1 MRAVNRTKLA
11 SEGSNFAIDAIANC
25 QLKSLNNWF
34 HEQVCWNW
42 GSSPGNGHAPK
53 LRPGQCNNTHSR
65 RWVQHLHT
73 WKLPHAKNMSHVFE
87 KIIWYDM
94 IWLNIIWY
102 NYIDIL
108 MIWDFDSKELPALGF
123 LTASWMQRVGSWD
136 LNMGAGPRRLELTM
150 LCKYQLPAEPRFKLL
165 NSWKRQSVKSSALKL
180 AHICWR

>member
-1 MRAVNRTKLA
+1 MSMLDGTGDPHLEMATHQSCDLDNATTPT
-11 SEGSNFAIDAIANC
+11 ANVEYSTFTLENC
-25 QLKSLNNWF
+25 HMQ
-34 HEQVCWNW
+34 
-42 GSSPGNGHAPK
+42 
-53 LRPGQCNNTHSR
+53 
-65 RWVQHLHT
+65 
-73 WKLPHAKNMSHVFE
+73 KNMSHVFE